1 MYRHHWTSLGLI
13 PKEYL
18 AFDAVTY
25 KTIEAADNAVIGLP
39 KRGNHYTVLGQAP
52 TRQEA
57 EVIAQILRVMMP
69 S

>member
-1 MYRHHWTSLGLI
+1 MYKHHWISLNLI
-13 PKEYL
+13 PNEYL
-18 AFDAVTY
+18 AFDSGTY
-25 KTIEAADNAVIGLP
+25 KTIEPCNNQIVGLP
-39 KRGNHYTVLGQAP
+39 KRGKHYTVLGQAP

>member
-1 MYRHHWTSLGLI
+1 MYHHHWISLGLD
-13 PKEYL
+13 PSQYL
-18 AFDAVTY
+18 VYDAGTF
-25 KTIEAADNAVIGLP
+25 KTVEPCDNQIVGLP
-39 KRGNHYTVLGQAP
+39 KRGKHYTVLGQAP